1 MIPLKF
7 ILVLGHIS
15 SKLGKLEF
23 LARHI
28 RPQLQVRFGCLG
40 NYVVSNCFG
49 VAAGQSIGLGEIW

>member
-23 LARHI
+23 LASAT
-28 RPQLQVRFGCLG
+28 LDLNYKCCFG

-49 VAAGQSIGLGEIW
+49 VAAGQSIGQGEIW